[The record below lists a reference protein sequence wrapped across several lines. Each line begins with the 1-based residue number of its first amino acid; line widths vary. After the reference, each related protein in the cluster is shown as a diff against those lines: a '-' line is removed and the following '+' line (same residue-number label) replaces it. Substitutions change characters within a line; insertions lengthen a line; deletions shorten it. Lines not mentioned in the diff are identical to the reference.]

1 MSDLSDEK
9 REKLKS
15 VIERLTKVLN
25 RGDWSSRMVLKVSH
39 RRLSAIKD
47 KLEALI
53 KKPVAK
59 KPAQKNVL
67 KPDQLYVYLS
77 IFQQDGSDIKGWSYQ
92 LSMLQSISV
101 GRAIYQQQDQVEAYV
116 RSRPDPSKEA
126 YVKLRIQKSSIFSD
140 ASADAN
146 GFALLRIRQLAIQPN
161 CIEKFVT
168 GKGDHYLWRDG
179 CLERVDPLK

>member
-9 REKLKS
+9 REKLIS

-53 KKPVAK
+53 NKPVSKEA
-59 KPAQKNVL
+59 ALKNAL
-67 KPDQLYVYLS
+67 RPDQIYVYLS
-77 IFQQDGSDIKGWSYQ
+77 IFQQDGSDLKGWSYQ
-92 LSMLQSISV
+92 LSMLQSIAV

-126 YVKLRIQKSSIFSD
+126 YVKLRIQKSSILSD
-140 ASADAN
+140 ESRDAN
-146 GFALLRIRQLAIQPN
+146 GFALLRIRRLAIQPN
-161 CIEKFVT
+161 CIERFVT

-179 CLERVDPLK
+179 YLELVESLK